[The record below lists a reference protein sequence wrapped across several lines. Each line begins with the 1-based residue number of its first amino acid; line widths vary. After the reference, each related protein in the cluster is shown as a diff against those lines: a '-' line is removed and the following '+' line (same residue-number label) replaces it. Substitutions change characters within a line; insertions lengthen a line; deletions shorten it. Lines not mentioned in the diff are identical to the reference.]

1 MKVSIGNNNKIKNSN
16 IGTNNKIEK
25 EESKGSNILIEIL
38 IGIFVTVVGGII
50 LYFITK

>member
-1 MKVSIGNNNKIKNSN
+1 MKISIGNNNKIKNSN

-25 EESKGSNILIEIL
+25 DESKGKNFLIDVL
-38 IGIFVTVVGGII
+38 VGIFVTVVGGII

>member
-1 MKVSIGNNNKIKNSN
+1 MKIKIENKNKIIKSN

-25 EESKGSNILIEIL
+25 DESKGKNILVDIL
-38 IGIFVTVVGGII
+38 VGIFVIVVGGII